1 MQRPRSSCVRGKN
14 AALLWA
20 VGAASIALCSAPI
33 ATEPA
38 FVSCVTLANALGCGQ
53 PAGTTGQHSTGIDLW
68 SLCPAECSALRTLE
82 EVTSSPGTVPL
93 PHHRVLRRALQTSPS
108 QNGSNL
114 TVMGGA
120 SVPCET
126 ANCTGQGEASPLSPS
141 GMLLRLLPMAS
152 SVFVTYF
159 GTKISTMV
167 RVFSVFWAS
176 AAPSLFPV
184 LKVIEV
190 EGGITA
196 STFVGIGGAFYAG
209 ALGAFA
215 AVKKREMGIMVQG
228 VAVGYVLSSVL
239 QGFVIGLVLEKFPQ
253 AQEYLEWITMIFTFA
268 LGGVIGKIALKY
280 EDLISVCATAIMGA
294 YTQLQIFCSL
304 GFEFSRSLSMQ
315 AAMDGTFGCTDWPC
329 QLTLVVFI
337 LYALGGVRNQFK
349 MNRVNTLIAENPD
362 FEGEGKY
369 EQTLVKINKSFAI
382 VFALNDVVK
391 EQGKFHTEEELE
403 ELLDKNL
410 SIVLQLSTVGTDI
423 GMFVLSFSMF
433 VGVIE
438 GFGTGAFRLTDEDGN
453 IPYLAYF
460 ACALGAIAMMTLLLV
475 LFAINTHKLPA
486 SQKGKRYTR
495 MQIFLMFAAMLMPI
509 VAGCSLIVMVM
520 LPDTGVEVPQIKRFF
535 DMQKLPAEQ
544 RLALEGH
551 LPTVF
556 ATLQGTLLCLAAS
569 WVIVCK
575 HLGGVLYLAM
585 KFLSMITWII
595 FIVGVCVAGGGY
607 WGIEHSGMTMD
618 ADITTLFLLLGIV
631 GTFLMAVAILGIAGM
646 KVYYKV
652 RTLGQ
657 IILRIYSFVMLA
669 MLVLNILLFAAVGY
683 YATQIDVLIEEDW
696 AKVEAI
702 VAAKKSGVLANHT
715 KLASV
720 LDGTFHN
727 ETKSEFV
734 ETVKGSFSILM
745 LTGAVIT
752 AVLLSG
758 VLAAHFLVKT
768 NNPIP
773 GSKDSGDGGG
783 DSGSNEESKQ
793 ESSIA
798 KPGKD
803 ATKEEKQAYKEAK
816 KAEQKATREKK
827 RANKEALQE
836 EAKKKKMEKVKQ
848 KIKANDGVVAEK
860 GDDASQTVENP
871 TANDD
876 APDTDTGQAAAFEK
890 EDKQPKKD
898 KKKQKKK
905 KEKTVSASQKD
916 KEEAAKLQSLWT
928 ELDQDGSGFLDRTEV
943 SAVMEFMGKPVD
955 DAGLDAAM
963 QEIDKDGSGEVSFE
977 EFLAW
982 WQKQDPEAQK
992 QLMMLQALNF
1002 DDL

>member
-1 MQRPRSSCVRGKN
+1 MRRPRSSFVRGSN
-14 AALLWA
+14 TALLWT
-20 VGAASIALCSAPI
+20 VGVASVALCSAPI
-33 ATEPA
+33 ATQPA
-38 FVSCVTLANALGCGQ
+38 VVSCVTLADALGCGQ
-53 PAGTTGQHSTGIDLW
+53 PAGTTGQRSTGIDLW
-68 SLCPAECSALRTLE
+68 VLCPTECSELWILE
-82 EVTSSPGTVPL
+82 EVATSPGTAPP

-108 QNGSNL
+108 HNASNS

-120 SVPCET
+120 LVSCET
-126 ANCTGQGEASPLSPS
+126 ANCTGRGETSPLSPS
-141 GMLLRLLPMAS
+141 GVLLRLLPMLTS
-152 SVFVTYF
+152 IFVTYF

-268 LGGVIGKIALKY
+268 LGAVIGKIALKY

-294 YTQLQIFCSL
+294 YAQLQIFCSL

-315 AAMDGTFGCTDWPC
+315 AAMNGTFGCTDWAC
-329 QLTLVVFI
+329 QLTLIVFI

-349 MNRVNTLIAENPD
+349 MNRINTLIAENPD

-369 EQTLVKINKSFAI
+369 EQTLVKINKAFAM
-382 VFALNDVVK
+382 VFALNDVVR
-391 EQGKFHTEEELE
+391 EQGKFHTEEELD

-410 SIVLQLSTVGTDI
+410 SIVLQLSTIGTDI
-423 GMFVLSFSMF
+423 GMFVLSLSMF

-438 GFGTGAFRLTDEDGN
+438 GFGTGAFVLTDDDGN
-453 IPYLAYF
+453 TPYLAYF
-460 ACALGAIAMMTLLLV
+460 AGALGAIATMTLLLV
-475 LFAINTHKLPA
+475 LFAINTHRLPA
-486 SQKGKRYTR
+486 VQKGKRHTR
-495 MQIFLMFAAMLMPI
+495 MQVFLMFAAMIMPI
-509 VAGCSLIVMVM
+509 VAGCSLIVMVL
-520 LPDTGVEVPQIKRFF
+520 LPDTGVEVPQIRRFF
-535 DMQKLPAEQ
+535 DMETLPVEQ

-551 LPTVF
+551 LPTLF

-595 FIVGVCVAGGGY
+595 FIVGACVAGGGY

-618 ADITTLFLLLGIV
+618 ADISTLFLLLGIV
-631 GTFLMAVAILGIAGM
+631 GTFLIAVAILGIAGM

-657 IILRIYSFVMLA
+657 IILRIYSIVMLA
-669 MLVLNILLFAAVGY
+669 MLVLNILLFAVIGY
-683 YATQIDVLIEEDW
+683 YATQIDALIDEDW

-720 LDGTFHN
+720 LDDTFHN
-727 ETKSEFV
+727 ETKDEFV
-734 ETVKGSFSILM
+734 DTVKGNFSILM
-745 LTGAVIT
+745 LTGGVISV
-752 AVLLSG
+752 VLLSG

-773 GSKDSGDGGG
+773 GSNDSDGSDGSEDGG
-783 DSGSNEESKQ
+783 STEKSKQ
-793 ESSIA
+793 ESSMA
-798 KPGKD
+798 KPGKG
-803 ATKEEKQAYKEAK
+803 ATKEEKHAYKEAK
-816 KAEQKATREKK
+816 KAEQKAIREKK
-827 RANKEALQE
+827 RADKQVLKE
-836 EAKKKKMEKVKQ
+836 EAKKKQLEKVKQ
-848 KIKANDGVVAEK
+848 KIKANDGVVIER
-860 GDDASQTVENP
+860 GGDASQTVENP
-871 TANDD
+871 AANEGGQD
-876 APDTDTGQAAAFEK
+876 ADTDQNTAFEK
-890 EDKQPKKD
+890 EDKQSKKD
-898 KKKQKKK
+898 DKKQKKQRK
-905 KEKTVSASQKD
+905 VSASQKD

-928 ELDQDGSGFLDRTEV
+928 ELDQDGSGFLDRTEI

-963 QEIDKDGSGEVSFE
+963 QEIDKDNSGEVSFE

-982 WQKQDPEAQK
+982 WQKQDPEAQR